1 MRKLIANQLKIK
13 YGKKAREQLIQKI
26 NGTTTDKTQE
36 SKIKAAPDFAHA
48 MQELYFSQ
56 LKELIL
62 KEWKDYNTIFVDR
75 VKFEQFFET
84 INKFRKIDAHS
95 SSISDEDNAILH
107 IAFKFFEDKLLDD

>member
-1 MRKLIANQLKIK
+1 MRNLIANQLKIK

-26 NGTTTDKTQE
+26 NGTTADKTQE
-36 SKIKAAPDFAHA
+36 SKIKSAKDLDHA

-56 LKELIL
+56 LKELII
-62 KEWKDYNTIFVDR
+62 KDWKDYNMIFDDR

-84 INKFRKIDAHS
+84 INKFRKVDAHS

-107 IAFKFFEDKLLDD
+107 IAFRFFEDKLLDD